1 MQWTIFKTTNALSQS
16 GNAFI
21 KGYTMKTFVVELKRT
36 SYVNLT
42 IEADS
47 QDEAEALAWA
57 EIESGES
64 YGISNDA
71 DWNLNHIE
79 ELTEDPETET
89 GEDLAQFYGP
99 SVRI

>member
-1 MQWTIFKTTNALSQS
+1 
-16 GNAFI
+16 
-21 KGYTMKTFVVELKRT
+21 MKTFVVELKRT

-47 QDEAEALAWA
+47 QEEAEALAWA

-64 YGISNDA
+64 YGITDDA

-79 ELTEDPETET
+79 ELKDELETET
-89 GEDLAQFYGP
+89 GDDLAQFYGP
-99 SVRI
+99 SAR

>member
-1 MQWTIFKTTNALSQS
+1 
-16 GNAFI
+16 
-21 KGYTMKTFVVELKRT
+21 MKTFVVELKRT

-64 YGISNDA
+64 YGITDDA

-79 ELTEDPETET
+79 ELKDELETET
-89 GEDLAQFYGP
+89 GDDLAQFYGP
-99 SVRI
+99 SAR

>member
-1 MQWTIFKTTNALSQS
+1 
-16 GNAFI
+16 
-21 KGYTMKTFVVELKRT
+21 MKTYQIELKRV

-47 QDEAEALAWA
+47 QDEAETLAWRELA
-57 EIESGES
+57 SDGSYGDSDANWAIES
-64 YGISNDA
+64 
-71 DWNLNHIE
+71 IE
-79 ELTEDPETET
+79 LEYETEPETET